1 MTLIYPGGGNCD
13 PNEEPCVGPDCP
25 PASVGDPDNPI
36 VDPGCLINC
45 GGPTVCTGPD
55 CVNGQCV
62 GPECSYGEEG
72 DWHVYWVCNPDA
84 VGSNV
89 VMSGEVNVQEPQNG
103 GLTNLEGQ
111 NLHFKLSNAGF
122 DSLGLPLIQ
131 IGDSFQ
137 YVDPNDAI
145 STGEDGEPITQYPCF
160 TYLGKKDGLT
170 WGQASPPGWVQLIN
184 VWATGSTNLGP
195 SVGSPASN
203 SFTPFTNYS
212 INGSCDCQVTPEPP
226 QPETGCQDPSAC
238 NYSELA
244 TIHDQAICCYVTGCT
259 DTEALNYNL
268 NACCDDGSCC
278 FTGGCTHYEAFN
290 YDPFACYDDGSCC
303 FVQGCMDAT
312 AFNYNDL
319 ACSPAECVPV
329 EMGCADTKATN
340 YNPSANTDDGS
351 CTYPPKAAGCS
362 VLGAFNYDPNAL
374 TANDNLCE
382 WHIPRFC
389 ISDVDQPTGVYPL
402 FSGTS
407 NTNDVYLIYP
417 PTALSG
423 QTTTWINAANTTTIK
438 NLVLSYT
445 DPYVTALEV
454 VLGTSI
460 SPGYNINY
468 AWGGNKFACI
478 IFLGYDIYYGD
489 GLQIVNTLISPTPVL
504 FGPMTS
510 SGSTNNPNVTSIVRV
525 EGECGGCG
533 EQPSGCTDP
542 SALNYDLLAVIEDN
556 SCTYGGV
563 YGCTNP
569 YALNYDPLATIDD
582 NSCIYEG
589 VYGCTNPY
597 AANYDPN
604 ANIDDGSCEDIGVQP
619 EGCIDPFADN
629 YTPGS
634 GGTGNCSS
642 NLYCLHSGCIDPAAV
657 NYCAP
662 CNVNTNSICTY
673 PSPLMAALF
682 NVGTALTTTP
692 TISIS
697 GSTVTLTVTPTPYM
711 VGIANATTSPN
722 TEMLACYWDD
732 PSLSVPCRGST
743 NTSTG
748 IPIVDPITKQHVY
761 TFGLPTSANP
771 GYYQVWSGSTIDIRI
786 QTLSHIAH
794 QMTGQNDWGVFVVS
808 VNI

>member
-25 PASVGDPDNPI
+25 PTSVGDPDNPI

-122 DSLGLPLIQ
+122 DSLGLPSIQ

-145 STGEDGEPITQYPCF
+145 SIGEDGEPIITQYPCF

-195 SVGSPASN
+195 SLGSPASN

-244 TIHDQAICCYVTGCT
+244 TIHDQTTCCYVTGCT

-278 FTGGCTHYEAFN
+278 FIGGCTDTEAAN
-290 YDPFACYDDGSCC
+290 YNSRACYDDGSCC
-303 FVQGCMDAT
+303 YVQGCMDPL
-312 AFNYNDL
+312 AFNYDAL
-319 ACSPAECVPV
+319 ACSTAECEPT
-329 EMGCADTKATN
+329 ETGCTDIEATN

-351 CTYPPKAAGCS
+351 CEYSPKDAGCT
-362 VLGAFNYDPNAL
+362 VVGAVNYDPNAL

-389 ISDVDQPTGVYPL
+389 ISDVDQPTGVNPL

-407 NTNDVYLIYP
+407 NTNDAYLIYP
-417 PTALSG
+417 PTA
-423 QTTTWINAANTTTIK
+423 QPTYTTTLITIANMTSIK
-438 NLVLSYT
+438 DLVTSLT
-445 DPYVTALEV
+445 DPYLAALEV
-454 VLGTSI
+454 VLGTLI
-460 SPGYNINY
+460 SPGDNITY
-468 AWGGNKFACI
+468 VWGGNKSACI
-478 IFLGYDIYYGD
+478 TFLGYDVYYGD
-489 GLQIVNTLISPTPVL
+489 GMQIVSTAISPTPIL
-504 FGPMTS
+504 LGPMTNVPTQS
-510 SGSTNNPNVTSIVRV
+510 FQNINVTSIYQS

-533 EQPSGCTDP
+533 TQPSGCTDP
-542 SALNYDLLAVIEDN
+542 LALNYDPLAVIEDN

-563 YGCTNP
+563 LGCTNDSATNYNSSATIDDGSCLYVAGCLDP
-569 YALNYDPLATIDD
+569 TATNFSAGVADCNGVLNGNAIDCCNYPVVRIPGCTDPLATNYDPLADL
-582 NSCIYEG
+582 
-589 VYGCTNPY
+589 
-597 AANYDPN
+597 
-604 ANIDDGSCEDIGVQP
+604 DDGSCIYRGTSGEELQVDTPQCVLGGYDHLITWALGDSTHYVEVTFEVYDTNQTFVSSTVVTASQLNTPGTQSITHFIDNNSTLGVP
-619 EGCIDPFADN
+619 DPWFKFKVKSLQNGFAD
-629 YTPGS
+629 YS
-634 GGTGNCSS
+634 DFFQ
-642 NLYCLHSGCIDPAAV
+642 YC
-657 NYCAP
+657 
-662 CNVNTNSICTY
+662 
-673 PSPLMAALF
+673 
-682 NVGTALTTTP
+682 
-692 TISIS
+692 
-697 GSTVTLTVTPTPYM
+697 
-711 VGIANATTSPN
+711 
-722 TEMLACYWDD
+722 
-732 PSLSVPCRGST
+732 
-743 NTSTG
+743 
-748 IPIVDPITKQHVY
+748 Q
-761 TFGLPTSANP
+761 
-771 GYYQVWSGSTIDIRI
+771 
-786 QTLSHIAH
+786 
-794 QMTGQNDWGVFVVS
+794 
-808 VNI
+808 